1 MAGEPD
7 WRVWALWLALQLHLA
22 LGRGARPEDRE
33 AERPELREAV
43 HAAGGRL

>member
-33 AERPELREAV
+33 AACRAV
-43 HAAGGRL
+43 DDFQY